1 LRHDKLGTD
10 DREGA
15 IAQDVPAEAGPL
27 SLQRLWGI
35 FIACILLLGLL
46 GLLGFSLIRA
56 HQGPVGIG
64 DEVPDF
70 ILTTFSGEQIAIGD
84 LRGQVVVINFWASWC
99 IPCEHE
105 APIFEQAYQMYKD
118 HGVAFLG
125 VNFADTEREARA
137 YLEKYGITY
146 PNGPDLGTRIS
157 QAFRTIGVP
166 ETFIIGSDNRLADV
180 RIGPYTALI
189 EIVVVLE
196 NVLRH

>member
-1 LRHDKLGTD
+1 LRYDKLSRND
-10 DREGA
+10 CESN
-15 IAQDVPAEAGPL
+15 VPAESGPL
-27 SLQRLWGI
+27 SHRRLWGI
-35 FIACILLLGLL
+35 IIACILLLGLL

-56 HQGPVGIG
+56 YQGPIGIG

-70 ILTTFSGEQIAIGD
+70 ILTTFSGEQIVIGD

-105 APIFEQAYQMYKD
+105 APLFEQAYQMYKD

-157 QAFRTIGVP
+157 QAFRTSGVP
-166 ETFIIGSDNRLADV
+166 ETFIISPDNRLADV

-189 EIVVVLE
+189 EIVEVLE
-196 NVLRH
+196 NVLGH

>member
-1 LRHDKLGTD
+1 MRYDKLSPN
-10 DREGA
+10 DRES
-15 IAQDVPAEAGPL
+15 DVPAESGPL
-27 SLQRLWGI
+27 SHRPLWGI

-56 HQGPVGIG
+56 HQGPLGIG

-105 APIFEQAYQMYKD
+105 APLFEQAYQMYKD
-118 HGVAFLG
+118 RGVVFIG
-125 VNFADTEREARA
+125 VNYADTEREARA
-137 YLEKYGITY
+137 YLKKYSITY

-157 QAFRTIGVP
+157 QAFRTSGVP
-166 ETFIIGSDNRLADV
+166 ETFIIGPDNSLAEV
-180 RIGPYTALI
+180 RIGPYTALL
-189 EIVVVLE
+189 EIVEAVE
-196 NVLRH
+196 NVLGH